1 MSLYKFANASIGVG
15 NYAGEAARP
24 YVAAAILSADT
35 IANNYVSV
43 MQNVHSQAQLR
54 KFSGVSIA
62 AQTCTFT
69 PGASNE
75 LTLESVTLT
84 TSPLQ
89 VNEQVCNK
97 DLRATWEGMQ
107 MNGQNS
113 PAPAD
118 FTTYVAQYVAAKTAE
133 AIEINLWGGN
143 FDPTDSS
150 LTGGGILGSSF
161 DGLWHHIVDAQASLG
176 YDAEVAG
183 AFTADADAT
192 TGILTHLQDV
202 VNNAP
207 SEIQADANAVIYL
220 SRKSLFLLQRAMA
233 GTSIFQANASDTTGY
248 AAAAYSPT
256 FVGEARPLTYMGFPI
271 VAASG
276 CPNDTVL
283 FCNPNQLY
291 FGTDLLTDHINASIL
306 NLRDVT
312 GDDVTRVIM
321 QFSGGTQIVDAG
333 SLAVARRTS

>member
-1 MSLYKFANASIGVG
+1 MSKYQFANASIGTG
-15 NYAGEAARP
+15 SYAGEAARP

-43 MQNVHSQAQLR
+43 LQNVHSVAQLR

-62 AQTCTFT
+62 AQTCAFT

-75 LTLESVTLT
+75 LTLASVALT

-89 VNEQVCNK
+89 INEQVCNK

-133 AIEINLWGGN
+133 AIEINLWGGK
-143 FDPTDSS
+143 FDPNDST
-150 LTGGGILGSSF
+150 LTGGGELGTAF
-161 DGLWHHIVDAQASLG
+161 EGLWNRIVTQQASLG
-176 YDAEVAG
+176 YDAEVSG
-183 AFTADADAT
+183 AFTADADGT
-192 TGILTHLQDV
+192 TGILTHLEDV

-207 SEIQADANAVIYL
+207 SVIQSDPNAVIYL

-233 GTSIFQANASDTTGY
+233 GTAVQATAT
-248 AAAAYSPT
+248 AANGPVAYSPT

-271 VAASG
+271 VAAAG